1 MQELLLPWKISLS
14 VVSSHICMI
23 MYVSIS
29 ISRAPAPTS
38 SPYNSHC
45 LQGGKT
51 EKIAFEMSRKL
62 GAMAVRD
69 VAPFPKP

>member
-1 MQELLLPWKISLS
+1 MFQSQSLELQHQLHHL
-14 VVSSHICMI
+14 
-23 MYVSIS
+23 
-29 ISRAPAPTS
+29 
-38 SPYNSHC
+38 NSHC